1 MMRLGYFADS
11 YRPYVS
17 GVVQSIDTFSRELRR
32 RGHFIKVFAPRYPK
46 GNQLDDLEVY
56 RYPSFN
62 TPFYP
67 EFYIGLPLSWGAKK
81 FVRDLHLD
89 LIHVHSP
96 FSLGHVGASMARRLE
111 LPLVFTYHTMYDQYV
126 HYFPFARRLAQKTM
140 ISIATRFCNHC
151 DLVITPTVVIEKLL
165 RSYGVTV
172 PIVSIPTGIDTRL
185 FEEGDRYFLRDR
197 LAIAPEEK
205 ILLFVGRLSKEK
217 NLDSLFRVFG
227 RVLQGDRNVTLV
239 LAGSG
244 PDEESLRQL
253 AVEMGIAEKLAFTG
267 RLSNE
272 EVAGAYKSADIFV
285 FPSLTE
291 TQGLVLVE
299 AMAGGLAVV
308 ARSAFGSVAIVNDGV
323 TGYLC
328 DSEEAFAER
337 ICELLQNQTLR
348 RRMGEAA
355 IARAQG
361 LTAEKMA
368 IRLEK
373 AYQALIAKDRGALE
387 QLAGEEI

>member
-1 MMRLGYFADS
+1 MRLGYFADS

-32 RGHFIKVFAPRYPK
+32 RGHFIEVFAPNYPSCK
-46 GNQLDDLEVY
+46 DSADQDVY
-56 RYPSFN
+56 RFPSFN

-67 EFYIGLPLSWGAKK
+67 EFYIGMPLSIGAGK

-96 FSLGHVGASMARRLE
+96 FFLGHVGASMARRLE
-111 LPLVFTYHTMYDQYV
+111 LPLVFTYHTLYDQYV
-126 HYFPFARRLAQKTM
+126 HYFPFARRLTQKM
-140 ISIATRFCNHC
+140 MVYIATRFCNNC
-151 DLVITPTVVIEKLL
+151 DLVITPTGVIEKLL
-165 RSYGVTV
+165 RSYGVVV
-172 PIVSIPTGIDTRL
+172 PIVSISTGIDTQL
-185 FEEGDRYFLRDR
+185 FEEGDRHFLRNR
-197 LAIAPEEK
+197 LGIAPEEK

-217 NLDSLFRVFG
+217 NLGSLFRVFG
-227 RVLQGDRNVTLV
+227 RVLHVDRDVTLV

-244 PDEESLRQL
+244 PDEENLRQL
-253 AVEMGIAEKLAFTG
+253 AVEMGIADKLALTG
-267 RLSNE
+267 RLSHE
-272 EVAGAYKSADIFV
+272 EVAGACKSADIFV
-285 FPSLTE
+285 FPSVTE
-291 TQGLVLVE
+291 TQGLVLAE
-299 AMAGGLAVV
+299 AMAAGLAVV

-323 TGYLC
+323 NGYLC
-328 DSEEAFAER
+328 DSEEMFADR
-337 ICELLQNQTLR
+337 ICELLQNQALR

-368 IRLEK
+368 IRLERT
-373 AYQALIAKDRGALE
+373 YQALIAKDREALE

>member
-1 MMRLGYFADS
+1 MRLGFFADS

-32 RGHFIKVFAPRYPK
+32 RGHFIEVFAPRYPNSNDSADQ
-46 GNQLDDLEVY
+46 GVY
-56 RYPSFN
+56 RFPSFN

-67 EFYIGLPLSWGAKK
+67 EFYIGIPLSWGAKK
-81 FVRDLHLD
+81 FVSDLHLD

-96 FSLGHVGASMARRLE
+96 FSLGHVGAYMARRQG
-111 LPLVFTYHTMYDQYV
+111 LPLVFTYHTLYDQYV
-126 HYFPFARRLAQKTM
+126 HYFPFARRLAQKTVVA
-140 ISIATRFCNHC
+140 IASRFCNRC
-151 DLVITPTVVIEKLL
+151 DLVVTPTGVIEKLL

-172 PIVSIPTGIDTRL
+172 PIVSIPTGIDTGL
-185 FEEGDRYFLRDR
+185 FEEGDRHFLRNR
-197 LAIAPEEK
+197 LGIAPHEK

-227 RVLQGDRNVTLV
+227 RVLQVDRDVTLV

-244 PDEESLRQL
+244 PDEENLRQL
-253 AVEMGIAEKLAFTG
+253 AVEMGIADKLAFTG
-267 RLSNE
+267 RLSHE

-285 FPSLTE
+285 FPSVTE
-291 TQGLVLVE
+291 TQGLVLAE

-308 ARSAFGSVAIVNDGV
+308 ARAAFGSVAIINDGV

-337 ICELLQNQTLR
+337 ICELLQNQALR

-355 IARAQG
+355 IARAQR

-368 IRLEK
+368 IRLER
-373 AYQALIAKDRGALE
+373 AYQALIAKDRVALE

>member
-1 MMRLGYFADS
+1 MRLGYFADS

-17 GVVQSIDTFSRELRR
+17 GVVQSIDTFSRELRQ
-32 RGHFIKVFAPRYPK
+32 RGHFIEVFAPRYPK
-46 GNQLDDLEVY
+46 SSRLDDQGVY

-67 EFYIGLPLSWGAKK
+67 EFYIGMPLSWGAKK
-81 FVRDLHLD
+81 FVRDLQLD

-96 FSLGHVGASMARRLE
+96 FSLGHVGASMARRLG
-111 LPLVFTYHTMYDQYV
+111 LPLVFTYHTLYDQYV
-126 HYFPFARRLAQKTM
+126 HYFPFARGLAQKTVV
-140 ISIATRFCNHC
+140 SIATRFCNHC
-151 DLVITPTVVIEKLL
+151 DLVITPTGVIEELL

-172 PIVSIPTGIDTRL
+172 PIISIPTGIDNRL
-185 FEEGDRYFLRDR
+185 FEEGDRNFLRHR

-205 ILLFVGRLSKEK
+205 ILLFVGRLSREK
-217 NLDSLFRVFG
+217 NLHSLFSVFD
-227 RVLQGDRNVTLV
+227 RVLQDDRRVTLV

-244 PDEESLRQL
+244 PDEENLRQL
-253 AVEMGIAEKLAFTG
+253 AVAMGIADKLAFTG
-267 RLSNE
+267 RLSHQ

-308 ARSAFGSVAIVNDGV
+308 ARSAFGSVAIVKDGV

-337 ICELLQNQTLR
+337 ICELLQNQAFR
-348 RRMGEAA
+348 KRMGEAA

-368 IRLEK
+368 IRLER
-373 AYQALIAKDRGALE
+373 AYQALIAKDRATLE

>member
-1 MMRLGYFADS
+1 MRLGYFADS

-32 RGHFIKVFAPRYPK
+32 RGHFIEVFAPNYPNCNDSADQ
-46 GNQLDDLEVY
+46 GVY
-56 RYPSFN
+56 RFPSFN

-67 EFYIGLPLSWGAKK
+67 EFYIGMPLSIGAGK

-89 LIHVHSP
+89 LVHVHSP
-96 FSLGHVGASMARRLE
+96 FFLGHVGASMARRLG
-111 LPLVFTYHTMYDQYV
+111 LPLVFTYHTLYDQYV

-140 ISIATRFCNHC
+140 ISIATRFCNRC
-151 DLVITPTVVIEKLL
+151 DLVVTPTGVIEKLL

-172 PIVSIPTGIDTRL
+172 PIVSISTGIDTRL
-185 FEEGDRYFLRDR
+185 FEEGDRHFLRNR
-197 LAIAPEEK
+197 LGIAPEEK

-217 NLDSLFRVFG
+217 NLNSLFRVFG
-227 RVLQGDRNVTLV
+227 RVLRADRGVVLV

-244 PDEESLRQL
+244 PDEENLRQL
-253 AVEMGIAEKLAFTG
+253 AVEMGIADKLALTG
-267 RLSNE
+267 RLSHE

-285 FPSLTE
+285 FPSVTE
-291 TQGLVLVE
+291 TQGLVLAE
-299 AMAGGLAVV
+299 AMAAGLAVV
-308 ARSAFGSVAIVNDGV
+308 ARSAFGSVAIVNEGV
-323 TGYLC
+323 NGYLC

-337 ICELLQNQTLR
+337 ICELLQNQALR
-348 RRMGEAA
+348 RRLGEAA
-355 IARAQG
+355 IARAQR

-368 IRLEK
+368 IRLER
-373 AYQALIAKDRGALE
+373 AYQALIAKDRDALE